1 MVAID
6 DDRQRQ
12 YLRKLCFYR
21 MSAYCELVRRRF
33 PDHLIQRQFQLVR
46 EARRRLAAAAQWG
59 GDA

>member
-12 YLRKLCFYR
+12 YLRKLCFFR
-21 MSAYCELVRRRF
+21 MAAYCEMVRRRF
-33 PDHLIQRQFQLVR
+33 PDHLIQRQFEMVR
-46 EARRRLAAAAQWG
+46 QARRRLAAAQWG